1 MRGNTYSRDHLSLDP
16 NSKEFWRFSFDEMA
30 KYDLPAMINKALK
43 VTNQTSLY
51 YAGHSQ
57 GTLTM
62 FSLLSR
68 DQTFARKVT
77 FLTTNF
83 YNLNLV

>member
-1 MRGNTYSRDHLSLDP
+1 MRGNTYSRDHVSLDP
-16 NSKEFWRFSFDEMA
+16 KSHEFWRFSFDEMV

-43 VTNQTSLY
+43 VSNQDSLY

-62 FSLLSR
+62 FSLLAR
-68 DQTFARKVT
+68 DENFHQKVEI
-77 FLTTNF
+77 
-83 YNLNLV
+83 